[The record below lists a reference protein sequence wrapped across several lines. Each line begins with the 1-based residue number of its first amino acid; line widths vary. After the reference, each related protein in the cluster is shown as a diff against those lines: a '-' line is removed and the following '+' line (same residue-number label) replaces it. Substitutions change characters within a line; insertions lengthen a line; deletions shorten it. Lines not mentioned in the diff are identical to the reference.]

1 MLPSEAARRAISMSF
16 VIQSI
21 SFHARKEMAGAE
33 QKKIRLT
40 RANVV
45 SLTAGFIR
53 T

>member
-1 MLPSEAARRAISMSF
+1 MWF
-16 VIQSI
+16 VVPSI

-40 RANVV
+40 RPHIV
-45 SLTAGFIR
+45 SLIAGFVG